1 MTFATLKIRI
11 YKSSYYTIVVVDL
24 NINKLDPLT
33 LILFYFDGNRCSLV
47 ATIIRQTILITF
59 DIYIIVY
66 INVKT
71 ESRR

>member
-33 LILFYFDGNRCSLV
+33 LILFYFDGNRYV
-47 ATIIRQTILITF
+47 A
-59 DIYIIVY
+59 
-66 INVKT
+66 
-71 ESRR
+71 